1 MPPPGRRVGTD
12 LPILRPEVGRTRRRS
27 LQHAEIDHVAAQQHD
42 IVGVAQEPLIDLPF
56 SKLLA
61 GREGFAADPGQK
73 LTPLRQVGRIPV
85 DPAQSHETSHSGY
98 GLALGLL
105 CEEVAED

>member
-12 LPILRPEVGRTRRRS
+12 LPILRPGVQDEPDGVE

-56 SKLLA
+56 SKLLPPDTRRLRCRSRA
-61 GREGFAADPGQK
+61 KAHPAPPGWPD
-73 LTPLRQVGRIPV
+73 TCRSGPV
-85 DPAQSHETSHSGY
+85 A
-98 GLALGLL
+98 
-105 CEEVAED
+105 